1 MIRKSF
7 MVLVVSLASIHILSA
22 QQRLPSTLLWKISGK
37 DLQKPSYLYGT
48 MHLTDE
54 RIFNL
59 GDSLYKAMEHTDGF
73 AIEIDPA
80 EFTPLVINEAKKSIL
95 ESVRLKDIMQEDKFK
110 KYGKLLSEK
119 LHKNA
124 DDITT
129 EDILREKNKWIQESY
144 SKGEMQTFLDTY
156 LFDIARREGKW
167 TGGVEDAK
175 DQEGLLDMIDE
186 SDIIEVA
193 MNENNES
200 TKKKEDA
207 LGEFFIKA
215 YIRNDLNVIDSL
227 SNLGDSLYE
236 DALLVKR
243 NKKMARRMDS
253 LSHERS
259 MVFAVGAAHL
269 PGEKGLIALLKEKG
283 FTVTPV
289 FSSKK
294 IKPADYKV
302 AEVPLKWVDVKDEG
316 GMYTAS
322 MPGKPG
328 NMLLYGMMNMQMY
341 FDVFSSTV
349 FMTTALKT
357 PFSQHMADS
366 ILGNVAS
373 AYFGTSDYK
382 KGKPVMINNVP
393 GREFLSA
400 KNNYSHGYL
409 LFKDGQ
415 MYMAVGLS
423 MKKDSSAAISIN
435 RFLHSFAITTPAP
448 SDNGSFAYVNKAKAY
463 QVQLPARP
471 QSADDLLA
479 AHKDNTLK
487 RDLHIVA
494 DPVTGAY
501 FFFGTNE
508 AAPGYY
514 IENDS
519 TTLDGIERSQKDKFS
534 KLTIDT
540 FSLNNGIRMLDFKG
554 MMATTQL
561 MMRTHYQFRGNRWYA
576 LVAIYDTSKDIA
588 SVQRFFNS
596 FSTIDYAP
604 AEWNRYTSGDTL
616 FSTWAPMN
624 FNNNSTTS
632 NVDDAG
638 HASYTYTTYDSL
650 RGDTY
655 SVLLENFSKYYW
667 RKNDSAFWEPLMKS
681 YKDADPDLIKKE
693 ISNGGVNG
701 YELAMREKGSGNTKR
716 IRLLLNGGKLYTL
729 ITVQASSEIN
739 NPNNNKFFESFLCK
753 SKQPNDNLFISKA
766 DVLLTDVASD
776 DSAVANNAIKYLSSA
791 PFTRD
796 DLPLLH
802 KALLKKYPAGGDEDN
817 DAIKQELGRI
827 IIALKDTASFI
838 FARDNYNAAD
848 DTTRNVLLNVMA
860 SFPSTENYNDLKNI
874 FLKNTPRI
882 KPGYNFTSEF
892 TDSIQLAAGVL
903 PDLLSLLKDTVM
915 ADAIIIISRKLLD
928 SGLITAQALQTYS
941 KDVLRISQKEYAAL
955 TANPDDY
962 KLVNYSLEV
971 VLGKLNTPETNAALQ
986 KWSVL
991 KTPYL
996 QQNAVNLLLRN
1007 KQVISPVAIQAL
1019 AKEKSTRIEL
1029 YDTLKAYKK
1038 QNLFPAMY
1046 RSQKSFGESLVYL
1059 SDDDN
1064 TPDSIIYIAVK
1075 TINFKGRKA
1084 KFYFYKL
1091 AFGHAAD
1098 AQYYLGCAGPFPLD
1112 AADISLKDA
1121 TGAIYYDA
1129 DFDQSDLAAQED
1141 ALINKMQDDFEWQDK
1156 K

>member
-1 MIRKSF
+1 
-7 MVLVVSLASIHILSA
+7 VLIVSLASAHLLSA
-22 QQRLPSTLLWKISGK
+22 QQSLPSTLLWKISGK
-37 DLQKPSYLYGT
+37 DLRKPSYLYGT

-59 GDSLYKAMEHTDGF
+59 GDSLYGAIEHTDGF

-80 EFTPLVINEAKKSIL
+80 EFTPLVINEAKKSFL
-95 ESVRLKDIMQEDKFK
+95 ESVRLKDMMQDDKFK

-144 SKGEMQTFLDTY
+144 SKGKMQTFLDTY
-156 LFDIARREGKW
+156 LFDVARREGKW

-193 MNENNES
+193 MNENNEA

-207 LGEFFIKA
+207 LGEFYIKA
-215 YIRNDLNVIDSL
+215 YISNDLNVIDSL

-236 DALLVKR
+236 DAMLVKR

-269 PGEKGLIALLKEKG
+269 PGDKGLIALLKEKG

-302 AEVPLKWVDVKDEG
+302 AEVPLKWFDVKDQG

-328 NMLLYGMMNMQMY
+328 NMVLYGMMNMQMY
-341 FDVFSSTV
+341 FDVFSSTIY
-349 FMTTALKT
+349 MTTGMKT
-357 PFSQHMADS
+357 PYSQRIADS
-366 ILGNVAS
+366 LFGNVAS
-373 AYFGTSDYK
+373 IYFGTSDYK

-415 MYMAVGLS
+415 IYMAVGLS

-448 SDNGSFAYVNKAKAY
+448 SDSSGYVYVNKTKAY
-463 QVQLPARP
+463 QVQLPAPP
-471 QSADDLLA
+471 QSAGDLLSV
-479 AHKDNTLK
+479 HKDSTLQ

-494 DPVTGAY
+494 DPATGAY

-519 TTLDGIERSQKDKFS
+519 ATLFGIERSQKDKFS

-540 FSLNNGIRMLDFKG
+540 LYLDKGIRMLDFKG

-576 LVAIYDTSKDIA
+576 LVAIYDTSKNTA
-588 SVQRFFNS
+588 SVDRFFNS
-596 FSTIDYAP
+596 FSTIDYVP
-604 AEWNRYTSGDTL
+604 AEWNRYTSHDTL
-616 FSTWAPMN
+616 FSTWAPQN
-624 FNNNSTTS
+624 FNNNATTS
-632 NVDDAG
+632 NVDSAG

-650 RGDTY
+650 RGNTF

-667 RKNDSAFWEPLMKS
+667 RKNDSAFWAPLIKT
-681 YKDADPDLIKKE
+681 YQDTDPDLLKKE
-693 ISNGGVNG
+693 ISNGGANG
-701 YELAMREKGSGNTKR
+701 YELTIREKGSGNVKR
-716 IRLLLNGGKLYTL
+716 IRLLLSGEKLYTL
-729 ITVQASSEIN
+729 ITVQALSEIN
-739 NPNNNKFFESFLCK
+739 NPNNNKFFESFRYK
-753 SKQPNDNLFISKA
+753 NIQPNDKLFISKA
-766 DVLLTDVASD
+766 NVLLSDVASD
-776 DSAVANNAIKYLSSA
+776 DSVVANTALKYLSTAS
-791 PFTRD
+791 FTKD

-802 KALLKKYPAGGDEDN
+802 KSLLKKYRTDRNEDN
-817 DAIKQELGRI
+817 DVIKKALGGI
-827 IIALKDTASFI
+827 IIALKDTASVT
-838 FARDNYNAAD
+838 FARDNYSAAD
-848 DTTRNVLLNVMA
+848 DTTRDALLSVMA
-860 SFPSTENYNDLKNI
+860 SFPTKESYHDLENILLNS
-874 FLKNTPRI
+874 TPRI
-882 KPGYNFTSEF
+882 KPAYNFTSAF
-892 TDSIQLAAGVL
+892 TDSMQLAATVI
-903 PDLLSLLKDTVM
+903 PDLLPLLKDTAM
-915 ADAIIIISRKLLD
+915 SDAIIIISRKLLD
-928 SGLITAQALQTYS
+928 SGLITTQT
-941 KDVLRISQKEYAAL
+941 LRSYDKYFLGASEKECAIL
-955 TANPDDY
+955 TANPGDY
-962 KLVNYSLEV
+962 QFVDYALEV
-971 VLGKLNTPETNAALQ
+971 ILGKLNTPETNAALQ
-986 KWSVL
+986 KWASL

-996 QQNAVNLLLRN
+996 QQNAVNLLLQN
-1007 KQVISPVAIQAL
+1007 KQAISPLAIQAL

-1029 YDTLKAYKK
+1029 YDTLTAYKK
-1038 QNLFPAMY
+1038 QKLFPALY

-1064 TPDSIIYIAVK
+1064 TPDSITYVAGK
-1075 TINFKGRKA
+1075 TIDFKGRKS

-1091 AFGHAAD
+1091 AFGQSED
-1098 AQYYLGCAGPFPLD
+1098 VQYYLACAGPFPLD
-1112 AADISLKDA
+1112 LTDISLKDA
-1121 TGAIYYDA
+1121 TSAIYYHA
-1129 DFDQSDLAAQED
+1129 DFDQSNLAAQED
-1141 ALINKMQDDFEWQDK
+1141 ALINQMLDSFEWQDK